1 MVLYMI
7 HLVPMSPSA
16 FWRLSVPLSTKIQ
29 LLRKHAVIQPFVAH
43 MTVQLSKLCSNE
55 LTCTSLK
62 CRAKWPS
69 ETDQGVTIIYTM
81 KGVSIHR
88 VHFDEDYW
96 KVNLLPKLTSF
107 YDNCVAPEIVSP
119 VHVLGIPIRNL
130 LNE

>member
-43 MTVQLSKLCSNE
+43 DSTAQQVVLKRTHVYFAQVQGQMAIGNRPWC
-55 LTCTSLK
+55 
-62 CRAKWPS
+62 
-69 ETDQGVTIIYTM
+69 DFVIYTT

-88 VHFDEDYW
+88 VRFDEDYW